1 MTPGVWSGGA
11 KWPPAQGET
20 ASARPKLWQK
30 CFFFSIIGGRT
41 AGSIGRVHH
50 GVFLISYFELDSS
63 FGCHI
68 KETKTPQ
75 ASLSLQAFQAFLSPR
90 SAFTPI
96 MFICIVFPLLSQ
108 KHVAVTCSLKIKR
121 GVLLENS
128 NKKKPFSDLQGK
140 LKKYFDK

>member
-1 MTPGVWSGGA
+1 VRSGGA

-63 FGCHI
+63 FATQTGTHI
-68 KETKTPQ
+68 IVLDQHQQLT
-75 ASLSLQAFQAFLSPR
+75 LS
-90 SAFTPI
+90 
-96 MFICIVFPLLSQ
+96 
-108 KHVAVTCSLKIKR
+108 IKA
-121 GVLLENS
+121 G
-128 NKKKPFSDLQGK
+128 G
-140 LKKYFDK
+140 